1 MRAIKFLVIGESC
14 LDVFVYGSVERLAP
28 EAPIPVFNQV
38 TIETNPGMASN
49 VLENLQALGCD
60 AELYTNRNWHSIKK
74 TRYVEAKSNHM
85 LLRID
90 QGEGLYGNCDVTKIP
105 FDEFDCVVISDYNK
119 GWLTPKQINYIGK
132 CSKMSVLDTKKILGP
147 WASSMTFIKINESEY
162 ERTLSVLTD
171 EIISKLIVTLGPDGA
186 MYQNQTFS
194 CPDVARVDSCGAGDT
209 FVAAFA
215 KHFTEHGDAKGAIH
229 VANEAASVVVQ
240 KKGVSTV

>member
-1 MRAIKFLVIGESC
+1 MKFLVIGESC
-14 LDVFVYGSVERLAP
+14 LDVFVYGQVERLAP
-28 EAPIPVFNQV
+28 EAPVPVFNKE
-38 TIETNPGMASN
+38 TITTNPGMASN
-49 VLENLQALGCD
+49 VLENLRALRCD
-60 AELYTNRNWHSIKK
+60 VELCTNKNWCDVKK
-74 TRYVEAKSNHM
+74 TRYVETKSNHM
-85 LLRID
+85 LLRVD
-90 QGEGLYGNCDVTKIP
+90 QGEDLYGNCDVTKIP

-119 GWLTPKQINYIGK
+119 GWLTSKQINYIGK
-132 CSKMSVLDTKKILGP
+132 HSKISVLDTKKILGS
-147 WASSMTFIKINESEY
+147 WARSMTFIKINESEY

-215 KHFTEHGDAKGAIH
+215 KHFTEHGDVEDAIR